1 MVMVKLS
8 ESICFRNK
16 NWNIYRGND
25 MGSRI
30 YFQIIEK
37 EEVNL
42 CVDETRLTED

>member
-1 MVMVKLS
+1 MVMVKLF

-30 YFQIIEK
+30 NLQIFEK

-42 CVDETRLTED
+42 CVDETILTED